1 MSDTPPSQVYAN
13 LLLVAVTLL
22 AAMGWIFSKYV
33 LVAMS
38 PMFFLATRFILSAVI
53 VGGFRPKTVLRAPL
67 QHIIRPLLTGT
78 LLGIQI
84 AMWGYGLMLSDGLG
98 VGAFL
103 ISLSFL
109 LIPVT
114 GLLFGYRARPYTWIA
129 IIVAVPGLALLAL
142 RHGFALAASDIVFLL
157 SAVLYS
163 LYFNI
168 NGRLCAGIPPVTQ
181 TTYQLFAVSVVC
193 ALAYGFWES
202 DQTQSFAGVW
212 LWFVLSIVLATC
224 LRFFL
229 LLKAQSMEPEGQGAI
244 VMTLEPVW
252 VAILSTLYMNETLS
266 LTALSGMAIIF
277 LALLIN
283 AVGTVRVA
291 RQMKRARQAVADD

>member
-163 LYFNI
+163 SYFNI

-229 LLKAQSMEPEGQGAI
+229 LLKAQSMKPEGQGAI